1 LFWSST
7 FNSLEFG
14 PLQEGTNPLDDV
26 GAERGALKVR
36 FQFGLDFSGLRWITN
51 VLANNTP
58 IGFE

>member
-1 LFWSST
+1 
-7 FNSLEFG
+7 LEFG

-51 VLANNTP
+51 VLANNPP